1 MASKK
6 NVIYKDGLFTFHC
19 DAKGL
24 NTLLSTTGQM
34 ISVHGLTF
42 SEKAVFT
49 VCQMAQIIADT
60 QVI

>member
-1 MASKK
+1 
-6 NVIYKDGLFTFHC
+6 
-19 DAKGL
+19 
-24 NTLLSTTGQM
+24 M